1 MQGEPPSQDTLASQN
16 KGVFSDVISAVSIA
30 AIEASTA
37 VSLAVLIFSGEL
49 TAGVPRATT
58 NFLVGSVM
66 VLLLIGART
75 SMRVVISG
83 AQDAPA
89 IVAAAI
95 AATVVNEA
103 APEQRLATVVVV
115 VALGGLL
122 SGILFGFIGW
132 RRLGEVARSIPFTVI
147 SGFMAGTGWLLLT
160 GGIEVMTGLSTTL
173 SNAGA
178 LLAWENVRYW
188 LPGIAL
194 AFFVAIALDRGAS
207 SLLVGAATL
216 LTGVGIHVVG
226 QAGWSL
232 AELQNEGWLIGPFPV
247 SSRWAPIGPADLRDA
262 DWGVI
267 FGQSLPLVGLAVIS
281 LIGLSLNVTG
291 LEVAV
296 SDDVDLDHELS
307 VAGVA
312 NVASAAAGGT
322 VGFHLF
328 GLSSVANRLGAK
340 GYRVPAIVG
349 ALILLVV
356 VVAMVG
362 GDPIGLI
369 PRAVAGGML
378 AASGLGL
385 LIDWARQ
392 VRRDLNRLDGVL
404 SALVLVVIILFG
416 VLTGIIA
423 GVLAAAVMFVF
434 SYSRVSPIRQFSTM
448 ATMQSNV
455 DRPVSERQFL
465 ANHAAEVVA
474 LELSG
479 YLFFGSI
486 RQITSVVRP
495 MIDDE
500 ALRYLVLDF
509 RGVRGV
515 DASVVTGFESLER
528 RAAASGV
535 TIVWSHVH
543 HDLAAQLLE
552 GGGRDRLREADLDRA
567 LEFVEEKLLASVE
580 LEVLAA
586 SEEAWVRDIRAHG
599 QRLELEAGDTLID
612 ATDETQ
618 RMFIILE
625 GKLTA
630 WGETGSGGW
639 IRYRQV
645 GPGSFLGEVSF
656 VTGAHRTATVRADT
670 DAVVIALSPDD
681 LAELAAVDPDLV
693 ARTLQIIARRLAE
706 RLDDTSRTVRNQ
718 NN

>member
-1 MQGEPPSQDTLASQN
+1 MPAVAVVEDASSSQRGGLL
-16 KGVFSDVISAVSIA
+16 SDVMSAVSIA

-49 TAGVPRATT
+49 AAGVPRATT
-58 NFLVGSVM
+58 NFLVGAAI
-66 VLLLIGART
+66 VLLVIGART
-75 SMRVVISG
+75 SMRVVIAGS
-83 AQDAPA
+83 QDAPA

-95 AATVVNEA
+95 AATVVTEA
-103 APEQRLATVVVV
+103 APEQRLATVFVI

-122 SGILFGFIGW
+122 SGVLSGLIGW

-147 SGFMAGTGWLLLT
+147 SGFMAGTGWLLFT
-160 GGIEVMTGLSTTL
+160 GGLEVMTGLSTTL
-173 SNAGA
+173 SNAGS
-178 LLAWENVRYW
+178 LLDWEYVRYW

-194 AFFVAIALDRGAS
+194 ALFVAIALDRGAS
-207 SLLVGAATL
+207 SVLVGAAML
-216 LTGVGIHVVG
+216 LTGAAIHLVG
-226 QAGWSL
+226 QVGWSL
-232 AELQNEGWLIGPFPV
+232 VELQDGGWLIGPFPE
-247 SSRWAPIGPADLRDA
+247 SSSWSPVGPSDLRDA
-262 DWGVI
+262 DWGLI
-267 FGQSLPLVGLAVIS
+267 FGQALPLVGLAVIS
-281 LIGLSLNVTG
+281 LVGLSLNVTG

-307 VAGVA
+307 LSGVA
-312 NVASAAAGGT
+312 NVASAAAGGM

-340 GYRVPAIVG
+340 GFRVPLIVG
-349 ALILLVV
+349 GLMVV
-356 VVAMVG
+356 FVGVAMVG
-362 GDPIGLI
+362 GDPVGFV

-404 SALVLVVIILFG
+404 SALVLVVIIVFG

-434 SYSRVSPIRQFSTM
+434 NYSQVSPIRQFSTM

-455 DRPVSERQFL
+455 DRPASERRFL
-465 ANHAAEVVA
+465 AKHEDEVVA

-486 RQITSVVRP
+486 RNMTNVVRP

-500 ALRYLVLDF
+500 ALRYLILDF
-509 RGVRGV
+509 RSVRGV

-528 RAAASGV
+528 RAIGSGI
-535 TIVWSHVH
+535 TIIWSHVH
-543 HDLAAQLLE
+543 DDLAQQLLE
-552 GGGRDRLREADLDRA
+552 GESQMRRRAADLDRA
-567 LEFVEEKLLASVE
+567 LELVEEELLGGTEFDVMAPTD
-580 LEVLAA
+580 
-586 SEEAWVRDIRAHG
+586 EEWVRAISEHG
-599 QRLELEAGDTLID
+599 QRLELAAGDTLID

-618 RMFIILE
+618 RMFIIVE

-630 WGETGSGGW
+630 WGETASGSW

-656 VTGAHRTATVRADT
+656 VTGANRTATVLADT
-670 DAVVIALSPDD
+670 DAVVIAISPED
-681 LAELAAVDPDLV
+681 LAELADDDPDLV
-693 ARTLQIIARRLAE
+693 ARTHQIIAERLAE